1 MEDIIHEI
9 YTVGPNFKQVR
20 VLDASLFRTSF
31 LFWESMTRVLLWEG
45 LQLLV
50 ALQALLPQG
59 RLHQQASRAENDR
72 LDYQSTKGV
81 QASSKHFGASV
92 TSHLR
97 FSQNF
102 GSPKPTVYH
111 HITVLAYTQF

>member
-1 MEDIIHEI
+1 VEDIIHEI

-59 RLHQQASRAENDR
+59 RLYQQASRAENDR
-72 LDYQSTKGV
+72 LDY
-81 QASSKHFGASV
+81 
-92 TSHLR
+92 
-97 FSQNF
+97 
-102 GSPKPTVYH
+102 
-111 HITVLAYTQF
+111 